1 MADFNLSAEVSMDV
15 DPLKASKTTIERNLK
30 AINKSLRNQRKEMKQ
45 NEASAESLAQQ
56 ENDLGRAIKLQE
68 GLMAQR
74 NKELQDQQK
83 EMAKS
88 NEVTDEQRIKLQNLN
103 AAYQQSKKQ
112 LDGYQSELNS
122 VQVKQKTFGKTT
134 DDVKNNLNEL
144 RNGVK
149 KSQIEFEKSSKATS
163 DYERHI
169 DSLTGSLNKS
179 EKQLGQL
186 DDNLKIVSE
195 LKGENSREAKA
206 LRSEISKEQLAF
218 QQLELQL
225 SKTKSSFNEYKE
237 ENSESAIAMR
247 KLDNAIDK
255 TKGNIT
261 ELSNSLRQ
269 SNAEFNKSSKES
281 DDYKNHLRNLTNAQ
295 TQQIHIINELEDE
308 YNQVALSQG
317 KASKQAQDL
326 KNEIAK
332 QNITFTNLKNQIDS
346 TTNEYDDFRLE
357 NSETNLTLG
366 EAKRRLED
374 MNNELKMSSLKFK
387 QSEKTADD
395 YKAKISQLKATMTQ
409 QSAVLTGLNR
419 RYDEVK
425 HAQGENSVAAKNLR
439 NDIAKEALAFQV
451 LQGRIDETTD
461 ELREYQ
467 RQQRLMGTATNAWVG
482 AREQMDR
489 IATTLRSLGEIT
501 QGVVGGVMTTHF
513 SALVPILGSVVSLGA
528 GLGGMLTAAAGGAI
542 GMGGAFGIAGIA
554 VKAFAGQA
562 TYALK
567 MLEDGQLKVTKE
579 VTAYKGALDGLK
591 TSWEGLIAQNQ
602 AAIFNT
608 MTNGINTAKYALT
621 TLNPFLT
628 KTATQIET
636 ASGKM
641 LNWAKTSSV
650 AKRSFDILN
659 TQGTKIFQHL
669 LNATQSFVN
678 GSAAMFNKLSPLYG
692 WAAKGFADMAQSFND
707 WANSVQGSK
716 AINGFVE
723 YTKTNL
729 PIVGSIF
736 GNVFKGIISLFQ
748 AFSGHSH
755 NVLLGIQDVTKGFAE
770 WSEGLKKSDGFQ
782 KFVEYLEAN
791 GPKVWSLIKN
801 ITGTLWGLVKG
812 MAPVGAAVLTMS
824 SAFFKWTNT
833 MTNAHPILGKIIGL
847 LTAFGGVALLAA
859 KPILLLRGAL
869 LGATGAT
876 TLFGNAGALA
886 SIKTKLF
893 AANTGILTVAMKVA
907 KGQMAL
913 SAVTV
918 GKFGLATKIAAIG
931 ARGLGLAIRFM
942 TGPIGWVITI
952 VGLLVAGIMHLW
964 KTNETFR
971 NNVITI
977 WNSIK
982 SAAIAVFGFLKSYIV
997 GIWNGIK
1004 VATSIVWNAI
1014 KATAITVWNGI
1025 KFAVQNPI
1033 QALKIVLSAIWN
1045 GIKAAAI
1052 WVWNALKTGVVN
1064 IVKALVNGVK
1074 WYITTVKTVIS
1085 TVFNAAKAIAIRIWT
1100 TIKNTVVNLA
1110 KGLWTG
1116 VKNAFTWLK
1125 NSVISIFNAIKNFA
1139 IKVWTTV
1146 KNSVISLAKTLWTNV
1161 RNNFNFLK
1169 NSVTSIFNAIKNFA
1183 IKVWTTIKNA
1193 VVSRAKSL
1201 WTGVKNMFTYLKN
1214 SVVSIFNNVKNFAIK
1229 VWTTIKNT
1237 VISRAKSLWNGV
1249 RATFNALKKGVIS
1262 IFNSVKNFAVKVWT
1276 NIRNGVVS
1284 RAKSLWNGVRNTF
1297 NALRKGVQNIFTSVK
1312 NFVFKIWTSIRNNVI
1327 SKAKSLWNGVRN
1339 TWNSL
1344 KKGTINLFNS
1354 VASFLSKKWSA
1365 IKSSTVSK
1373 AKALWSGVK
1382 GAWGSLTK
1390 GTRNTMNAI
1399 GDFMGKKWKNIKNG
1413 TVDLVTGMKDK
1424 VTGVMNKMGDVIK
1437 SVTGKIGDFFGDMIK
1452 GVKTGLNKLIEG
1464 VNWVGGKLGMDEL
1477 PKIKLH
1483 TGTEHTNTTTNVV
1496 KNGKIA
1502 RDTFATVGDKG
1513 KGNGP
1518 DGFRHEAIKYPNG
1531 KMALTPNRDTTTFL
1545 PQGSTVYNGAQT
1557 HAMLSANNP
1566 TFSKGTLPRFASG
1579 TLSNKKPKK
1588 KKKDDNIFGD
1598 VWEGTKA
1605 GTKAATGKVV
1615 EGGKAVVSK
1624 SLAMAAKGKKWMED
1638 KIGDVM
1644 DWIEKPGKLLDKVLE
1659 GVGLNLDGFG
1669 IEKAAELPYDMM
1681 KGMFGKL
1688 KKSAIDTFTS
1698 WMEEQGGGDGGYIDL
1713 SKGINFPFS
1722 PNGRAPGYPFPYPH
1736 MGVDLNYV
1744 YDKLYSVAS
1753 GTATAKTT
1761 AGGFG
1766 KHMWIKKGNM
1776 DYIYGHMSKFAFNG
1790 SKKVKPGDYL
1800 GVSGNTGMSSGP
1812 HLHFEVRKNGKAIDP
1827 LKWLKANDG
1836 GGGKSGKWNG
1846 DIKKALKIAGL
1857 PTTGA
1862 YVKAWQKQIQTESG
1876 GNPKALGGTDGLAD
1890 GRAKGLVQ
1898 VKPGTFNTYK
1908 AKGHGNIWN
1917 GLDNLIAGMNY
1928 AKARYGKSG
1937 MLSVIGKGHGYATGT
1952 NNAKR
1957 GLNRVFEEGG
1967 EIMQMRGGETVIPND
1982 VSIQAFKQIATS
1994 DIFSRTQSAVYDA
2007 ISQYADQLREKQQVA
2022 TREQMEL
2029 QRLSQANVDIQEQN
2043 SILKEMLYT
2052 MQDLLASSRNNE
2064 RHNAQTASK
2073 DMTLDGK
2080 KISKN
2085 TSQQQGKDMRFSM
2098 YSMGGAL
2105 D

>member
-1 MADFNLSAEVSMDV
+1 MADFNLTAEVGFDV

-30 AINKSLRNQRKEMKQ
+30 AINKSLRNQRKEFKQ
-45 NEASAESLAQQ
+45 NEVSAEALAKQ
-56 ENDLGRAIKLQE
+56 ETDLGRAVKLQE
-68 GLMAQR
+68 GLLKQR
-74 NKELQDQQK
+74 NKTLNDMQRQMK
-83 EMAKS
+83 ES
-88 NEVTDEQRIKLQNLN
+88 NNVTDEQKLKLQNASRAVQQAENQLN
-103 AAYQQSKKQ
+103 NYENELKQTQTQQK
-112 LDGYQSELNS
+112 LLGRTTD
-122 VQVKQKTFGKTT
+122 QVK
-134 DDVKNNLNEL
+134 N
-144 RNGVK
+144 
-149 KSQIEFEKSSKATS
+149 S
-163 DYERHI
+163 
-169 DSLTGSLNKS
+169 
-179 EKQLGQL
+179 LGQL
-186 DDNLKIVSE
+186 RNEAKLTEMRFKQSEKSVSGYKNRLAE
-195 LKGENSREAKA
+195 LSHTMQKQKAHTDLLKGNLRELERAQQGNSREAK
-206 LRSEISKEQLAF
+206 
-218 QQLELQL
+218 
-225 SKTKSSFNEYKE
+225 
-237 ENSESAIAMR
+237 
-247 KLDNAIDK
+247 
-255 TKGNIT
+255 G
-261 ELSNSLRQ
+261 
-269 SNAEFNKSSKES
+269 
-281 DDYKNHLRNLTNAQ
+281 
-295 TQQIHIINELEDE
+295 
-308 YNQVALSQG
+308 
-317 KASKQAQDL
+317 
-326 KNEIAK
+326 
-332 QNITFTNLKNQIDS
+332 
-346 TTNEYDDFRLE
+346 
-357 NSETNLTLG
+357 
-366 EAKRRLED
+366 
-374 MNNELKMSSLKFK
+374 
-387 QSEKTADD
+387 
-395 YKAKISQLKATMTQ
+395 
-409 QSAVLTGLNR
+409 
-419 RYDEVK
+419 
-425 HAQGENSVAAKNLR
+425 LR
-439 NDIAKEALAFQV
+439 NDLIKEAIAFQI

-461 ELREYQ
+461 ELKAYQ
-467 RQQRLMGTATNAWVG
+467 RQQRLMGAATNAWEG
-482 AREQMDR
+482 ARDSMDR
-489 IATTLRSLGEIT
+489 IATTLRSLGELT

-513 SALVPILGSVVSLGA
+513 SALIPILGSVVSLGA

-542 GMGGAFGIAGIA
+542 GMGGAFAIAGVA
-554 VKAFAGQA
+554 VQAFAGQA

-567 MLEDGQLKVTKE
+567 MLEDGQLRVTKE
-579 VTAYKGALDGLK
+579 VSAYQTALSGLK

-636 ASGKM
+636 ASGEM
-641 LNWAKTSSV
+641 LNWAKNSSV

-659 TQGTKIFQHL
+659 TQGPKIFQHL

-692 WAAKGFADMAQSFND
+692 WAAKGFADMAQSFDN

-723 YTKTNL
+723 YTKANL

-736 GNVFKGIISLFQ
+736 GNVFSGIISLFQ

-791 GPKVWSLIKN
+791 APKVWSLIKN

-824 SAFFKWTNT
+824 NAFFKWTNT
-833 MTNAHPILGKIIGL
+833 MTNAHPILGKILGV
-847 LTAFGGVALLAA
+847 LTAVGGVALLAA

-876 TLFGNAGALA
+876 TLFGKAGAFAKIQMGLIA
-886 SIKTKLF
+886 AKAKISAAAMAIWTGVTKGAAF
-893 AANTGILTVAMKVA
+893 ANKML
-907 KGQMAL
+907 AL
-913 SAVTV
+913 SFK
-918 GKFGLATKIAAIG
+918 GIG
-931 ARGLGLAIRFM
+931 VAIRSI
-942 TGPIGWVITI
+942 PVIGWII
-952 VGLLVAGIMHLW
+952 AGITALVGAIIYLW
-964 KTNETFR
+964 KTNEGFR
-971 NNVITI
+971 NAVISI

-982 SAAIAVFGFLKSYIV
+982 NAAISVFGFLKPYIV

-1004 VATSIVWNAI
+1004 VATIIVWNAI

-1033 QALKIVLSAIWN
+1033 QALKIALSAIWN
-1045 GIKAAAI
+1045 GIKTAAI

-1085 TVFNAAKAIAIRIWT
+1085 TVFNAAKAIAIKIWT

-1116 VKNAFTWLK
+1116 VKTAFNWLK
-1125 NSVISIFNAIKNFA
+1125 NGVISIFNAVKNF
-1139 IKVWTTV
+1139 T
-1146 KNSVISLAKTLWTNV
+1146 
-1161 RNNFNFLK
+1161 
-1169 NSVTSIFNAIKNFA
+1169 

-1193 VVSRAKSL
+1193 VVSRAKTL
-1201 WTGVKNMFTYLKN
+1201 WTGVRVAFNGLKK
-1214 SVVSIFNNVKNFAIK
+1214 SVISIFNSVKNFAIK

-1312 NFVFKIWTSIRNNVI
+1312 NLVFKIWTSIRNNVI

-1399 GDFMGKKWKNIKNG
+1399 GGFMSKKWKDIKSG

-1424 VTGVMNKMGDVIK
+1424 VVGVMNKMGDVIK

-1452 GVKTGLNKLIEG
+1452 SVKTGLNKLIDG
-1464 VNWVGGKLGMDEL
+1464 VNWVGGKLGMDKL

-1518 DGFRHEAIKYPNG
+1518 NGFRHEAIRYPNG
-1531 KMALTPNRDTTTFL
+1531 KMAITPNKDTTTFL
-1545 PQGSTVYNGAQT
+1545 PQGSSVMNGAQT

-1566 TFSKGTLPRFASG
+1566 TFSKGTLPKFANG

-1588 KKKDDNIFGD
+1588 KKKGDNVFGD
-1598 VWEGTKA
+1598 AWDKTKDGA
-1605 GTKAATGKVV
+1605 KVVSGKVV
-1615 EGGKAVVSK
+1615 EGGKAVVNK
-1624 SLAMAAKGKKWMED
+1624 SLEVAAKGKKWLGD
-1638 KIGDVM
+1638 KVGDVM

-1659 GVGLNLDGFG
+1659 GFGVNLDSFG
-1669 IEKAAELPYDMM
+1669 IAKAASLPYDMM

-1688 KKSAIDTFTS
+1688 KKAATDTFKN
-1698 WMEEQGGGDGGYIDL
+1698 WMEEQGGDGGYIDL

-1722 PNGRAPGYPFPYPH
+1722 PNGRAPGYPFAGPH
-1736 MGVDLNYV
+1736 MGVDLNYKN
-1744 YDKLYSVAS
+1744 DKLYSVLN
-1753 GTATAKTT
+1753 GKATARKGWN
-1761 AGGFG
+1761 GGFG
-1766 KHMWIKKGNM
+1766 NMVDIVKGATKV
-1776 DYIYGHMSKFAFNG
+1776 IYGHMSKHAFSG
-1790 SKKVKPGDYL
+1790 SKNVKPGDYL
-1800 GVSGNTGMSSGP
+1800 GVSGNTGKSSGP
-1812 HLHFEVRKNGKAIDP
+1812 HLHFEVQKNGVPIDP
-1827 LKWLKANDG
+1827 LKWLKKNDG

-1898 VKPGTFNTYK
+1898 VKPGTFNAYK

-1917 GLDNLIAGMNY
+1917 GLDNLIAGMRY
-1928 AKARYGKSG
+1928 AKARYGKDG

-1952 NNAKR
+1952 NNAPR
-1957 GLNRVFEEGG
+1957 GLAQVFEKGG
-1967 EIMQMRGGETVIPND
+1967 EIMNLRGGEQIIPND
-1982 VSIQAFKQIATS
+1982 VSIAAIKSVIES
-1994 DIFSRTQSAVYDA
+1994 DIFNRTQSAVYDG
-2007 ISQYADQLREKQQVA
+2007 ISRYADQLRDKQQMA
-2022 TREQMEL
+2022 TREQQEL
-2029 QRLSQANVDIQEQN
+2029 QRLSRENADIQEQN

-2052 MQDLLASSRNNE
+2052 MQDLLTSSRNNE

-2085 TSQQQGKDMRFSM
+2085 TSRQQGIDMKAGM
-2098 YSMGGAL
+2098 YSMGGGL
-2105 D
+2105 T

>member
-30 AINKSLRNQRKEMKQ
+30 AINKSLRNQRKEFKQ
-45 NEASAESLAQQ
+45 NEVSAEALAKQ
-56 ENDLGRAIKLQE
+56 ETDLGRAVKLQE
-68 GLMAQR
+68 GLLKQR
-74 NKELQDQQK
+74 NKTLNDMQRQMK
-83 EMAKS
+83 ES
-88 NEVTDEQRIKLQNLN
+88 NNVTDEQKLKLQNASRAVQQAENQLN
-103 AAYQQSKKQ
+103 NYENELKQTQTQQK
-112 LDGYQSELNS
+112 LLGRTTD
-122 VQVKQKTFGKTT
+122 QVK
-134 DDVKNNLNEL
+134 N
-144 RNGVK
+144 
-149 KSQIEFEKSSKATS
+149 S
-163 DYERHI
+163 
-169 DSLTGSLNKS
+169 
-179 EKQLGQL
+179 LGQL
-186 DDNLKIVSE
+186 RNEAKLTEMRFKQSEKSVSGYKNRLAE
-195 LKGENSREAKA
+195 LSHTMQKQKAHTDLLKGNLRELERAQQGNSREAK
-206 LRSEISKEQLAF
+206 
-218 QQLELQL
+218 
-225 SKTKSSFNEYKE
+225 
-237 ENSESAIAMR
+237 
-247 KLDNAIDK
+247 
-255 TKGNIT
+255 G
-261 ELSNSLRQ
+261 
-269 SNAEFNKSSKES
+269 
-281 DDYKNHLRNLTNAQ
+281 
-295 TQQIHIINELEDE
+295 
-308 YNQVALSQG
+308 
-317 KASKQAQDL
+317 
-326 KNEIAK
+326 
-332 QNITFTNLKNQIDS
+332 
-346 TTNEYDDFRLE
+346 
-357 NSETNLTLG
+357 
-366 EAKRRLED
+366 
-374 MNNELKMSSLKFK
+374 
-387 QSEKTADD
+387 
-395 YKAKISQLKATMTQ
+395 
-409 QSAVLTGLNR
+409 
-419 RYDEVK
+419 
-425 HAQGENSVAAKNLR
+425 LR
-439 NDIAKEALAFQV
+439 NDLIKEAIAFQI

-461 ELREYQ
+461 ELKAYQ

-482 AREQMDR
+482 ARQQMDR
-489 IATTLRSLGEIT
+489 IATTLRSLGELT

-542 GMGGAFGIAGIA
+542 GMGGAFGIAGVA

-567 MLEDGQLKVTKE
+567 MLEDGQLRVTKE
-579 VTAYKGALDGLK
+579 VSAYQTALSGLK

-659 TQGTKIFQHL
+659 TQGPKIFQHL

-678 GSAAMFNKLSPLYG
+678 GSAALFNKLSPLYS
-692 WAAKGFADMAQSFND
+692 WAARGFADMAKSFDN
-707 WANSVQGSK
+707 WANSVEGSK
-716 AINGFVE
+716 AINGFIE
-723 YTKTNL
+723 YTKANL
-729 PIVGSIF
+729 PIVGNIF

-782 KFVEYLEAN
+782 QFVQYLETN

-812 MAPVGAAVLTMS
+812 MAPVGAAVLSMS
-824 SAFFKWTNT
+824 NAFFKWTNT
-833 MTNAHPILGKIIGL
+833 MTNAHPMIGKIIGL

-886 SIKTKLF
+886 
-893 AANTGILTVAMKVA
+893 
-907 KGQMAL
+907 
-913 SAVTV
+913 AV
-918 GKFGLATKIAAIG
+918 KTKIAAAAMVVWTGVTKG
-931 ARGLGLAIRFM
+931 AALATRGLGLAIRFM
-942 TGPIGWVITI
+942 TGPVGWVITAI
-952 VGLLVAGIMHLW
+952 GLLVAGIVHLW

-971 NNVITI
+971 NNVIAI

-982 SAAIAVFGFLKSYIV
+982 SAAIAVFGFLKPYIA

-1033 QALKIVLSAIWN
+1033 QALKIVLSTIWN
-1045 GIKAAAI
+1045 GIKTAAI

-1085 TVFNAAKAIAIRIWT
+1085 TVFNAAKAIAIKIWT

-1125 NSVISIFNAIKNFA
+1125 NSVISIFNTVKNFA
-1139 IKVWTTV
+1139 IKVWTTIKNTVVNLAKGLWNGV
-1146 KNSVISLAKTLWTNV
+1146 KNA
-1161 RNNFNFLK
+1161 FNWLK
-1169 NSVTSIFNAIKNFA
+1169 NSVVSIFNSVKNFAIKVWTTIKNSVVARAKSLWTGVKNAFTWLKNSVVSIFNNVKNFA

-1201 WTGVKNMFTYLKN
+1201 WVGVRKVFNSLKN
-1214 SVVSIFNNVKNFAIK
+1214 SVVSIFNAVKKFAIN

-1249 RATFNALKKGVIS
+1249 RATFNALKKGIIS

-1284 RAKSLWNGVRNTF
+1284 RAKSLWNGVRNIF
-1297 NALRKGVQNIFTSVK
+1297 NALKKGVQNIFTSVK

-1399 GDFMGKKWKNIKNG
+1399 GGFMSKKWKDIKSG

-1424 VTGVMNKMGDVIK
+1424 ITGVMNKMGDVIK

-1464 VNWVGGKLGMDEL
+1464 VNWVGGKLNMDKID
-1477 PKIKLH
+1477 PIKLH

-1518 DGFRHEAIKYPNG
+1518 NGFRHETIRYPNG
-1531 KMALTPNRDTTTFL
+1531 KMAITPNKDTTTFL
-1545 PQGSTVYNGAQT
+1545 PQGSSVMNGAQT
-1557 HAMLSANNP
+1557 HAMLSSNNP
-1566 TFSKGTLPRFASG
+1566 TFSKGTLPRFAKG
-1579 TLSNKKPKK
+1579 TLAKKKPKK
-1588 KKKDDNIFGD
+1588 NKKGDNVFGD
-1598 VWEGTKA
+1598 AWDSTKA
-1605 GTKAATGKVV
+1605 GAAKVV
-1615 EGGKAVVSK
+1615 DGGKAVVSK
-1624 SLAMAAKGKKWMED
+1624 SLEAAAKGKDWLKD
-1638 KIGDVM
+1638 KVGDVM
-1644 DWIEKPGKLLDKVLE
+1644 DWIEKPGKLLNKVLE
-1659 GVGLNLDGFG
+1659 GFGVNMDAFG
-1669 IEKAAELPYDMM
+1669 IAKAASLPFDMM

-1688 KKSAIDTFTS
+1688 KKAATDTFKK

-1713 SKGINFPFS
+1713 SKGINFGFANS
-1722 PNGRAPGYPFPYPH
+1722 AAEAAKMGYPFPRAH
-1736 MGVDLNYV
+1736 HGLDINYG
-1744 YDKLYSVAS
+1744 YGSKLYSTLA
-1753 GTATAKTT
+1753 GTAVGTNGYN
-1761 AGGFG
+1761 GGFG
-1766 KHMWIKKGNM
+1766 NNM
-1776 DYIYGHMSKFAFNG
+1776 TITSGSLKAIYGHMSKLAWTG
-1790 SKKVKPGDYL
+1790 SKKVKPGDYI
-1800 GVSGNTGMSSGP
+1800 GKSGGDPSRQGSSAGDSTGP
-1812 HLHFEVRKNGKAIDP
+1812 HLHYEMQRNGVAFDP
-1827 LKWLKANDG
+1827 TSWLKKNNG
-1836 GGGKSGKWNG
+1836 GGGKKAAAKWKPE
-1846 DIKKALKIAGL
+1846 IKKALKANGL
-1857 PTTGA
+1857 PTSSA
-1862 YVKAWQKQIQTESG
+1862 YVNAWVRQVDSESG
-1876 GNPKALGGTDGLAD
+1876 GNAGAVQNGYTDVNTGGNEARGLA
-1890 GRAKGLVQ
+1890 Q
-1898 VKPGTFNTYK
+1898 VIPPTFKAYK
-1908 AKGHGNIWN
+1908 LKGHGNIMN
-1917 GLDNLIAGMNY
+1917 GLDNLMAAINY
-1928 AKARYGKSG
+1928 AKSKYGKSG
-1937 MLSVIGKGHGYATGT
+1937 MLGVIGHGHGYATGT
-1952 NNAKR
+1952 NNARR
-1957 GLNRVFEEGG
+1957 GFNQVFEEGG

-2029 QRLSQANVDIQEQN
+2029 QRLSRDNADIKEQN
-2043 SILKEMLYT
+2043 GLLK
-2052 MQDLLASSRNNE
+2052 QLLGKMDALLNSNQNIETSNQEIRDKNYFPSSREMTKMNNE
-2064 RHNAQTASK
+2064 NMALNNATQ
-2073 DMTLDGK
+2073 L
-2080 KISKN
+2080 
-2085 TSQQQGKDMRFSM
+2085 MR
-2098 YSMGGAL
+2098 
-2105 D
+2105 

>member
-30 AINKSLRNQRKEMKQ
+30 AINKSLRNQRKEFKQ
-45 NEASAESLAQQ
+45 NEVSAEALAKQ
-56 ENDLGRAIKLQE
+56 ETDLGRAVKLQE
-68 GLMAQR
+68 GLLKQR
-74 NKELQDQQK
+74 NKTLNDMQRQMK
-83 EMAKS
+83 ES
-88 NEVTDEQRIKLQNLN
+88 NNVTDEQKLKLQNASRAVQQAENQLN
-103 AAYQQSKKQ
+103 NYENELKQTQTQQK
-112 LDGYQSELNS
+112 LLGRTTD
-122 VQVKQKTFGKTT
+122 QVK
-134 DDVKNNLNEL
+134 N
-144 RNGVK
+144 
-149 KSQIEFEKSSKATS
+149 S
-163 DYERHI
+163 
-169 DSLTGSLNKS
+169 
-179 EKQLGQL
+179 LGQL
-186 DDNLKIVSE
+186 RNEAKLTEMRFKQSEKSVSGYKNRLAE
-195 LKGENSREAKA
+195 LSHTMQKQKAHTDLLKGNLRELERAQQGNSREAK
-206 LRSEISKEQLAF
+206 
-218 QQLELQL
+218 
-225 SKTKSSFNEYKE
+225 
-237 ENSESAIAMR
+237 
-247 KLDNAIDK
+247 
-255 TKGNIT
+255 G
-261 ELSNSLRQ
+261 
-269 SNAEFNKSSKES
+269 
-281 DDYKNHLRNLTNAQ
+281 
-295 TQQIHIINELEDE
+295 
-308 YNQVALSQG
+308 
-317 KASKQAQDL
+317 
-326 KNEIAK
+326 
-332 QNITFTNLKNQIDS
+332 
-346 TTNEYDDFRLE
+346 
-357 NSETNLTLG
+357 
-366 EAKRRLED
+366 
-374 MNNELKMSSLKFK
+374 
-387 QSEKTADD
+387 
-395 YKAKISQLKATMTQ
+395 
-409 QSAVLTGLNR
+409 
-419 RYDEVK
+419 
-425 HAQGENSVAAKNLR
+425 LR
-439 NDIAKEALAFQV
+439 NDLIKEAIAFQI

-461 ELREYQ
+461 ELKAYQ
-467 RQQRLMGTATNAWVG
+467 RQQRLMGRATNAWVG

-489 IATTLRSLGEIT
+489 IATTLRSLGELT

-659 TQGTKIFQHL
+659 TQGPKIFQHL

-736 GNVFKGIISLFQ
+736 GNIFKGIISLFQ

-833 MTNAHPILGKIIGL
+833 MTNAHPILGKILGV
-847 LTAFGGVALLAA
+847 LTAVGGVALLAA

-886 SIKTKLF
+886 AAKTKIAS
-893 AANTGILTVAMKVA
+893 AAVAIWRGVVSGAQSVALAYMYATNGMSAAQMAQAFKAKAAAVAQGIWNGVVATA
-907 KGQMAL
+907 KGIANGYRYAIAAL
-913 SAVTV
+913 TTSQTLNAI
-918 GKFGLATKIAAIG
+918 KTKIAAVAMG
-931 ARGLGLAIRFM
+931 VWTVATKSAALATRGLGLAIRFM
-942 TGPIGWVITI
+942 TGPVGIVITVI
-952 VGLLVAGIMHLW
+952 TALAGAIIYLW
-964 KTNETFR
+964 KTNSTFR
-971 NNVITI
+971 NAVISI

-982 SAAIAVFGFLKSYIV
+982 AAAISIFGFIKPYI
-997 GIWNGIK
+997 INI
-1004 VATSIVWNAI
+1004 WNAI
-1014 KATAITVWNGI
+1014 KNSTIAIWNAIKRSAVTIWNGI
-1025 KFAVQNPI
+1025 KFAVQHPI
-1033 QALKIVLSAIWN
+1033 QALKKVLSALWN
-1045 GIKAAAI
+1045 GMKAAAI
-1052 WVWNALKTGVVN
+1052 KIWTLLK
-1064 IVKALVNGVK
+1064 NGVLAIIRA
-1074 WYITTVKTVIS
+1074 YVAQVRSNFNLVK
-1085 TVFNAAKAIAIRIWT
+1085 RIVLT
-1100 TIKNTVVNLA
+1100 
-1110 KGLWTG
+1110 
-1116 VKNAFTWLK
+1116 
-1125 NSVISIFNAIKNFA
+1125 IFNAIKSFS
-1139 IKVWTTV
+1139 IKVW
-1146 KNSVISLAKTLWTNV
+1146 
-1161 RNNFNFLK
+1161 
-1169 NSVTSIFNAIKNFA
+1169 NAIKNG
-1183 IKVWTTIKNA
+1183 ILNIVRILRNGI
-1193 VVSRAKSL
+1193 AK
-1201 WTGVKNMFTYLKN
+1201 TFKG
-1214 SVVSIFNNVKNFAIK
+1214 
-1229 VWTTIKNT
+1229 IKNT
-1237 VISRAKSLWNGV
+1237 VI
-1249 RATFNALKKGVIS
+1249 TIFNA
-1262 IFNSVKNFAVKVWT
+1262 VKNFSIKVW
-1276 NIRNGVVS
+1276 NAIKNSVIN
-1284 RAKSLWNGVRNTF
+1284 RAKGLWNGVRNTF
-1297 NALRKGVQNIFTSVK
+1297 NALKKGTTAIFNAVK
-1312 NFVFKIWTSIRNNVI
+1312 NFALKVWTSIKNAVVSRAKALWSGVKNAWNN
-1327 SKAKSLWNGVRN
+1327 
-1339 TWNSL
+1339 L
-1344 KKGTINLFNS
+1344 KKGTTAIFKSVGSFMSSKWNS
-1354 VASFLSKKWSA
+1354 
-1365 IKSSTVSK
+1365 IKSGTVNK

-1382 GAWGSLTK
+1382 GAWGSLSK
-1390 GTRNTMNAI
+1390 GTRNTMNAV
-1399 GDFMGKKWKNIKNG
+1399 GSFMSKKWKDIKSG
-1413 TVDLVTGMKDK
+1413 TVDIVTGMKDK
-1424 VTGVMNKMGDVIK
+1424 ITGVMNKMGDVIK
-1437 SVTGKIGDFFGDMIK
+1437 SVTGDIK
-1452 GVKTGLNKLIEG
+1452 GFFSGMIDKVKGGLNKLIDG
-1464 VNWVGGKLGMDEL
+1464 VNWVGGKLGMDKL

-1518 DGFRHEAIKYPNG
+1518 NGFRHEAIRYPNG
-1531 KMALTPNRDTTTFL
+1531 KMALTPNKDTTAFL

-1557 HAMLSANNP
+1557 HSMLSNSNP
-1566 TFSKGTLPRFASG
+1566 TFSKGTLPRFANG
-1579 TLSNKKPKK
+1579 TLSKKKPKK
-1588 KKKDDNIFGD
+1588 KKKGDNFFGD
-1598 VWEGTKA
+1598 VATGVKA
-1605 GTKAATGKVV
+1605 GAKVATGKVV
-1615 EGGKAVVSK
+1615 DGGKAVVNK
-1624 SLAMAAKGKKWMED
+1624 TLETAAKGKKWMSE

-1644 DWIEKPGKLLDKVLE
+1644 DWIDKPGKLLDKVLE

-1669 IEKAAELPYDMM
+1669 ISKAAELPYNMM
-1681 KGMFGKL
+1681 KGMFSKL

-1698 WMEEQGGGDGGYIDL
+1698 WMEEQGGDGGYIDL

-1722 PNGRAPGYPFPYPH
+1722 PHGRAPGYPFPYPH
-1736 MGVDLNYV
+1736 MGIDLGYV

-1812 HLHFEVRKNGKAIDP
+1812 HLHFEVRRNGKAIDP
-1827 LKWLKANDG
+1827 LKWLKENDG

-1857 PTTGA
+1857 PTSGA

-1876 GNPKALGGTDGLAD
+1876 GNPKAMGGTDGLAD

-1898 VKPGTFNTYK
+1898 VKPGTFNAYK

-1917 GLDNLIAGMNY
+1917 GLDNLIAGMRY

-1937 MLSVIGKGHGYATGT
+1937 MLSAIGKGHGYATGT
-1952 NNAKR
+1952 NNARR
-1957 GLNRVFEEGG
+1957 GFNQVFEEGG

-2007 ISQYADQLREKQQVA
+2007 ISQYADQLREKQQMA
-2022 TREQMEL
+2022 TREQQEL
-2029 QRLSQANVDIQEQN
+2029 NRLSRENTDIKEQN
-2043 SILKEMLYT
+2043 GLLK
-2052 MQDLLASSRNNE
+2052 QLLGKMDALLNSNQNIETSNQEIRDKNYFPSSREMTKMNNE
-2064 RHNAQTASK
+2064 NMALNAATQ
-2073 DMTLDGK
+2073 L
-2080 KISKN
+2080 
-2085 TSQQQGKDMRFSM
+2085 MR
-2098 YSMGGAL
+2098 
-2105 D
+2105 

>member
-30 AINKSLRNQRKEMKQ
+30 AINKSLRNQRKEFKQ
-45 NEASAESLAQQ
+45 NEVSAEALAKQ
-56 ENDLGRAIKLQE
+56 ETDLGRAVKLQE
-68 GLMAQR
+68 GLLKQR
-74 NKELQDQQK
+74 NKTLNDMQRQMK
-83 EMAKS
+83 ES
-88 NEVTDEQRIKLQNLN
+88 NNVTDEQKLKLQNASRAVQQAENQLN
-103 AAYQQSKKQ
+103 NYENELKQTQTQQK
-112 LDGYQSELNS
+112 LLGRTTD
-122 VQVKQKTFGKTT
+122 QVK
-134 DDVKNNLNEL
+134 N
-144 RNGVK
+144 
-149 KSQIEFEKSSKATS
+149 S
-163 DYERHI
+163 
-169 DSLTGSLNKS
+169 
-179 EKQLGQL
+179 LGQL
-186 DDNLKIVSE
+186 RNEAKLTEMRFKQSEKSVSGYKNRLAE
-195 LKGENSREAKA
+195 LSHTMQKQKAHTDLLKGNLRELERAQQGNSREAK
-206 LRSEISKEQLAF
+206 
-218 QQLELQL
+218 
-225 SKTKSSFNEYKE
+225 
-237 ENSESAIAMR
+237 
-247 KLDNAIDK
+247 
-255 TKGNIT
+255 G
-261 ELSNSLRQ
+261 
-269 SNAEFNKSSKES
+269 
-281 DDYKNHLRNLTNAQ
+281 
-295 TQQIHIINELEDE
+295 
-308 YNQVALSQG
+308 
-317 KASKQAQDL
+317 
-326 KNEIAK
+326 
-332 QNITFTNLKNQIDS
+332 
-346 TTNEYDDFRLE
+346 
-357 NSETNLTLG
+357 
-366 EAKRRLED
+366 
-374 MNNELKMSSLKFK
+374 
-387 QSEKTADD
+387 
-395 YKAKISQLKATMTQ
+395 
-409 QSAVLTGLNR
+409 
-419 RYDEVK
+419 
-425 HAQGENSVAAKNLR
+425 LR
-439 NDIAKEALAFQV
+439 NDLIKEAIAFQI

-461 ELREYQ
+461 ELKAYQ
-467 RQQRLMGTATNAWVG
+467 RQQRLMGRATNAWVG

-489 IATTLRSLGEIT
+489 IATTLRSLGELT

-659 TQGTKIFQHL
+659 TQGSKIFQHL

-678 GSAAMFNKLSPLYG
+678 GSAALFNKLSPLYS
-692 WAAKGFADMAQSFND
+692 WAARGFADMAKSFDD
-707 WANSVQGSK
+707 WANSVEGSK

-791 GPKVWSLIKN
+791 APKVWSLIKN

-833 MTNAHPILGKIIGL
+833 MTNAYPILGKILGV
-847 LTAFGGVALLAA
+847 LTAVGGVALLAA

-876 TLFGNAGALA
+876 TLFGKAGAFAKIQMGLIA
-886 SIKTKLF
+886 AKAKISAAAMAIWTGVTKGAAF
-893 AANTGILTVAMKVA
+893 ANKML
-907 KGQMAL
+907 AL
-913 SAVTV
+913 SFK
-918 GKFGLATKIAAIG
+918 GIG
-931 ARGLGLAIRFM
+931 VAIRSI
-942 TGPIGWVITI
+942 PVIGWII
-952 VGLLVAGIMHLW
+952 AGITALVGAIIYLW
-964 KTNETFR
+964 KTNEGFR
-971 NNVITI
+971 NAVISI

-982 SAAIAVFGFLKSYIV
+982 SAAISVFGFLKPYIV

-1004 VATSIVWNAI
+1004 VATIIVWNAI

-1033 QALKIVLSAIWN
+1033 QALKIALSAIWN
-1045 GIKAAAI
+1045 GIKTAAI
-1052 WVWNALKTGVVN
+1052 WIWNALKTSVVN

-1085 TVFNAAKAIAIRIWT
+1085 TVFNAAKAIAIKIWT

-1116 VKNAFTWLK
+1116 VKTAFNWLK
-1125 NSVISIFNAIKNFA
+1125 KGVISIFNAVKNFT
-1139 IKVWTTV
+1139 IKVWT
-1146 KNSVISLAKTLWTNV
+1146 I
-1161 RNNFNFLK
+1161 
-1169 NSVTSIFNAIKNFA
+1169 
-1183 IKVWTTIKNA
+1183 IKNA
-1193 VVSRAKSL
+1193 VVSRAKTL
-1201 WTGVKNMFTYLKN
+1201 WTGVRVAFNGLKK
-1214 SVVSIFNNVKNFAIK
+1214 SVISIFNSVKNFAIK

-1382 GAWGSLTK
+1382 GAWGSLSK
-1390 GTRNTMNAI
+1390 GTHKTMNAV
-1399 GDFMGKKWKNIKNG
+1399 GSFMSKKWKDIKSG

-1424 VTGVMNKMGDVIK
+1424 VVGVMNKMGDVIK
-1437 SVTGKIGDFFGDMIK
+1437 SVTGDIK
-1452 GVKTGLNKLIEG
+1452 GFFSEMIDKVKGGLNKLIDG
-1464 VNWVGGKLGMDEL
+1464 VNWVGGKLGMDKL

-1513 KGNGP
+1513 RGNGP
-1518 DGFRHEAIKYPNG
+1518 NGFRHETIRYPNG
-1531 KMALTPNRDTTTFL
+1531 KMAITPNKDTTTFL
-1545 PQGSTVYNGAQT
+1545 PQGSSVMNGAQT

-1566 TFSKGTLPRFASG
+1566 TFSKGTLPRFAKG
-1579 TLSNKKPKK
+1579 TLAKKKPKK
-1588 KKKDDNIFGD
+1588 NKKGDNVFGD
-1598 VWEGTKA
+1598 AWDKTKKGTKVVS
-1605 GTKAATGKVV
+1605 GKVV
-1615 EGGKAVVSK
+1615 EGGKAVVNK
-1624 SLAMAAKGKKWMED
+1624 TLETAAKGKDWLED
-1638 KIGDVM
+1638 KVGDVM
-1644 DWIEKPGKLLDKVLE
+1644 DWIEKPGKLLNKVLE
-1659 GVGLNLDGFG
+1659 GFGVNMDAFG
-1669 IEKAAELPYDMM
+1669 IAKAASLPYDMM

-1688 KKSAIDTFTS
+1688 KKATIDTFTS
-1698 WMEEQGGGDGGYIDL
+1698 WMEDSAEGDGGYIDL

-1722 PNGRAPGYPFPYPH
+1722 PNGRAPGYPFAGPH

-1744 YDKLYSVAS
+1744 NDKLYSVLN
-1753 GTATAKTT
+1753 GKATARKGWN
-1761 AGGFG
+1761 GGFG
-1766 KHMWIKKGNM
+1766 NMVDIVKGATKV
-1776 DYIYGHMSKFAFNG
+1776 IYGHMSKHAFSG
-1790 SKKVKPGDYL
+1790 SKNVKPGDYL
-1800 GVSGNTGMSSGP
+1800 GVSGNTGRSSGP
-1812 HLHFEVRKNGKAIDP
+1812 HLHFEVQKNGTPIDP
-1827 LKWLKANDG
+1827 LKWLKKNDG

-1876 GNPKALGGTDGLAD
+1876 GNPKALGGTDGLSD

-1898 VKPGTFNTYK
+1898 VKPGTFNAYK

-1952 NNAKR
+1952 NNARR
-1957 GLNRVFEEGG
+1957 GYNQVFEEGG

-2022 TREQMEL
+2022 TREQQEL
-2029 QRLSQANVDIQEQN
+2029 QRLARDNADIKEQN

-2052 MQDLLASSRNNE
+2052 MQDLLQSSRNNE
-2064 RHNAQTASK
+2064 AYNQTTANK
-2073 DMTLDGK
+2073 NMTLNGE
-2080 KISKN
+2080 KIAEDTNYRLGQQSRMKN
-2085 TSQQQGKDMRFSM
+2085 FNL
-2098 YSMGGAL
+2098 GGR
-2105 D
+2105 